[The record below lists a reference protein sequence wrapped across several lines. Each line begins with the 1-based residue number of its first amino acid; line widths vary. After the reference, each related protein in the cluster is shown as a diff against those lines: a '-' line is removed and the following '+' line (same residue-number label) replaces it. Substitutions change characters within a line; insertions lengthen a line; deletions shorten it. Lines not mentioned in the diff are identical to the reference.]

1 MRTILD
7 CVYEGLRVENKRVRI
22 GFDQREE
29 TSSGLISM
37 GEDEYDIVGA
47 DTAILV
53 LP

>member
-7 CVYEGLRVENKRVRI
+7 CVYEGLRVQNKRVRI
-22 GFDQREE
+22 GFDQREK

-37 GEDEYDIVGA
+37 GEDEYDIIGA
-47 DTAILV
+47 AILV